1 MTRMYGNISFPVIQ
15 RFPNTVLTCGT
26 LADWEMSASE
36 GPSPGLGRVE
46 SGQNRTLT
54 VEILGTGAHGVLA
67 GVSKPKNGQ

>member
-1 MTRMYGNISFPVIQ
+1 
-15 RFPNTVLTCGT
+15 
-26 LADWEMSASE
+26 MSASE